1 MTPHKQRAKMMPNL
15 QNDYMM
21 SPPHDKVSTNEE
33 HQPEP
38 RCVPNGQLN
47 DHPTENQ
54 MTQDYQQVPP
64 EASHDSLISNDS
76 NVKNEARHC
85 NDQTSSLPN
94 EFFSI
99 SRYLNNQRAD
109 EWIDDLDAHGGRL
122 VRAIISSATP
132 AVWMQALSGRAH
144 FVDRTYLMEQAMIK
158 RRSDNPKTGSVPK
171 RSRVRRAARQ
181 RAKSK
186 ERGD

>member
-1 MTPHKQRAKMMPNL
+1 
-15 QNDYMM
+15 M
-21 SPPHDKVSTNEE
+21 SFLVYLDISTIK
-33 HQPEP
+33 
-38 RCVPNGQLN
+38 GL
-47 DHPTENQ
+47 
-54 MTQDYQQVPP
+54 
-64 EASHDSLISNDS
+64 
-76 NVKNEARHC
+76 
-85 NDQTSSLPN
+85 TSGLMN
-94 EFFSI
+94 
-99 SRYLNNQRAD
+99 
-109 EWIDDLDAHGGRL
+109 WILTVDD
-122 VRAIISSATP
+122 AIISSATP